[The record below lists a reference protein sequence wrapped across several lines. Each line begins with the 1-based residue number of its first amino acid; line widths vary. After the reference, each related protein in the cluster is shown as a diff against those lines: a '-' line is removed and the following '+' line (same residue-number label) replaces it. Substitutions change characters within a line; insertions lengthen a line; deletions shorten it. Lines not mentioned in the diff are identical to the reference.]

1 MYGFLQCYRWF
12 NAAYTDYFIIP
23 LPING
28 SSIESIFSVLKSA
41 AGGNLFASN
50 YGSFRGRVIVAREV
64 ITNSNSERSHKG
76 DVILLSESVTS
87 TSGTIFP
94 RIIAVPR
101 IIAE

>member
-50 YGSFRGRVIVAREV
+50 YG
-64 ITNSNSERSHKG
+64 
-76 DVILLSESVTS
+76 
-87 TSGTIFP
+87 
-94 RIIAVPR
+94 
-101 IIAE
+101 